1 LAINKNA
8 FIRYQTLDKCFKNI
22 GRNYYIDDLLSVCNE
37 ALYELNPNAVGIKKR
52 QLFDDIK
59 FMESSQGWSIPL
71 VRHKDGKKVFY
82 RYEDANFS
90 INQQPINDL
99 EAEQLKS
106 ALLVLARFKGLP
118 QFEWIQELIL
128 KLEQQFQLQN
138 TTRELISFD
147 ANEYLKGIEY
157 LGTLFNAILYK
168 RVLQICYKSFSSDAV
183 TTVEIHPQ
191 YLKQYN
197 NRWFLL
203 GQNPEYKTLTNFALD
218 RIVTIAEVNTEF
230 KEVVIDFDAYFED
243 IVGVTKPVDEQPV
256 LITLQATKSLAPYI
270 ITKPLHGSQKHIKN
284 DDDGLLFSI
293 EVIPNYELEKQLL
306 AFGEGLVVCSPD
318 SFKSKLK
325 ERIQKLHELYN

>member
-1 LAINKNA
+1 MAINKNA

-22 GRNYYIDDLLSVCNE
+22 GRNYYIEDLLSICNE

-168 RVLQICYKSFSSDAV
+168 RVLQISYKSFSSDAV